1 MMRVLAVVL
10 GCVLIPSTV
19 SAGQQIQVFTT
30 QPPVTAPGM
39 PVPQGAPGTPP
50 RDNQQ
55 KPGSAMIRGR
65 VFAADTGQ
73 PLRKAVVRA
82 NSPDL
87 REGRVAASD
96 EQGRYEM
103 KELPGGRYTLSASK
117 GSYVSL
123 SYGQTRPFEPGKPLE
138 ILDAQTVEKVD
149 FSLPRGAIITG
160 RVVDE
165 YGEPVADAQVA
176 PLRSVNQGGRR
187 RMMPSGRMSMTND
200 IGEFRIFGL
209 PPGQYLISAI
219 LRSGMMMGA
228 QSDDRSGYA
237 PTYFPG
243 TSNAAEAQR
252 VSVTV
257 GQTLTDINI
266 ALLPTRT
273 SRVSGTA
280 VDSQGRPLSNGMVM
294 VMQREGTMGFMMNA
308 GGMIRPDG
316 TFTVNGL
323 APGEYTL
330 RSSGPGTFGEVPEFA
345 TAQVTVTGEDITGL
359 RLAAVKPST
368 LTGRIVFKDPTAAA
382 SLRPSMLRP
391 AATPKNP
398 EDMGPMM
405 GGGPGRV
412 NDDFTFEIK
421 SPPGTIAI
429 RMVANTPG
437 WALKSVRAHGVD
449 VTDEGLEVRPNEE
462 ITGIE
467 IEMTNHQSDVSG
479 LVTDARGAAVND
491 YSLIV
496 FAQDRERWNPGSR
509 YVRTGRPDQDGRFK
523 ITGLPAGQ
531 YYAIAVD
538 YVEPGDATDPE
549 FLDRV
554 RPKAVRFSLNDGEL
568 KTMDVRIQNSRF

>member
-1 MMRVLAVVL
+1 MARVLAVVL
-10 GCVLIPSTV
+10 GFVLISSMD
-19 SAGQQIQVFTT
+19 SAAQIQVFTT

-39 PVPQGAPGTPP
+39 PVPQGAPGTPA

-55 KPGSAMIRGR
+55 KPGSAVIRGR
-65 VFAADTGQ
+65 VFGADTGQ

-87 REGRVAASD
+87 REGRVATTD

-103 KELPGGRYTLSASK
+103 KELPGGRYTLNASK
-117 GSYVSL
+117 GSYVGL

-160 RVVDE
+160 RVLDE
-165 YGEPVADAQVA
+165 FGEPVADAQVA
-176 PLRSVNQGGRR
+176 PMRSVNQGGRR

-209 PPGQYLISAI
+209 PPGQYLISAT

-294 VMQREGTMGFMMNA
+294 VMQRESTMGFMMNA

-323 APGEYTL
+323 APGDYMLQATV
-330 RSSGPGTFGEVPEFA
+330 PGTFGDVPEFA
-345 TAQVTVTGEDITGL
+345 TAPITVTGDDITGL
-359 RLAAVKPST
+359 RLAAVKAST
-368 LTGRIVFKDPTAAA
+368 LTGRIVFSDPTAAA
-382 SLRPSMLRP
+382 SLRPPMFRP

-405 GGGPGRV
+405 GGGGPGRV

-421 SPPGTIAI
+421 ARPGTMVI
-429 RMVANTPG
+429 RMMSNTPG
-437 WALKSVRAHGVD
+437 WALKTVRVNGID
-449 VTDEGLEVRPNEE
+449 VTDDGVEIRPNEE
-462 ITGIE
+462 INGIE

-479 LVTDARGAAVND
+479 LVTNARGDAVKD

-496 FAQDRERWNPGSR
+496 FAQDRERWAPGSR

-531 YYAIAVD
+531 YYVIAVD

-549 FLDRV
+549 FLERV
-554 RPKAVRFSLNDGEL
+554 RTKSMRFSLTDGEM
-568 KTMDVRIQNSRF
+568 KTMDLKVASGS